1 MVVGQA
7 LAQFLVRRV
16 ALGALVIVFASALTF
31 FFVNLAPGGPAS
43 VMRFDV
49 TAEQREALIK
59 RMGLDRPVVE
69 RYVVWAAGALR
80 GDLGTSLLTDE
91 PVTQRIAER
100 LPNTL
105 TLAGAALVLSIAIG
119 IPLGLIQALRRG
131 SPLDHFVSLL
141 SALGLS
147 VPVFWLGIV
156 FILIFA
162 VSLRLLPSAG
172 VTGIA
177 EDTFVTRLR
186 HLILPAAVLATTVLP
201 TVVRF
206 MRSASMDVL
215 HEDYVRTA
223 ASKGLAPRVVLAR
236 HVLRNALI
244 PVVSAIGAL
253 VPRLFGGAVVTE
265 QVFSW
270 PGMGRLALEAAAGRD
285 YPLVT
290 GLTVVVAAVAVATT
304 LLVDLAYTRIDPR
317 IRLA

>member
-7 LAQFLVRRV
+7 LAQFLFRRI

-43 VMRFDV
+43 VMRVDV

-69 RYVVWAAGALR
+69 RYAVWVAGAVR

-105 TLAGAALVLSIAIG
+105 TLAGAALALSILLG
-119 IPLGLIQALRRG
+119 IPIGLIQALRRD
-131 SPLDHFVSLL
+131 SPLDHLLSLL

-156 FILIFA
+156 MILVFA
-162 VSLRLLPSAG
+162 VSLRVLPSAG

-177 EDTFVTRLR
+177 DDTFIDRLR
-186 HLILPAAVLATTVLP
+186 H
-201 TVVRF
+201 
-206 MRSASMDVL
+206 
-215 HEDYVRTA
+215 
-223 ASKGLAPRVVLAR
+223 
-236 HVLRNALI
+236 
-244 PVVSAIGAL
+244 
-253 VPRLFGGAVVTE
+253 
-265 QVFSW
+265 
-270 PGMGRLALEAAAGRD
+270 
-285 YPLVT
+285 
-290 GLTVVVAAVAVATT
+290 
-304 LLVDLAYTRIDPR
+304 
-317 IRLA
+317 

>member
-105 TLAGAALVLSIAIG
+105 TLAGAALVLSITIG

-156 FILIFA
+156 LILIFA
-162 VSLRLLPSAG
+162 VSLRVLPSAG

-177 EDTFVTRLR
+177 EDTLVTRLR